1 MATSSTK
8 NSNLNS
14 ASNEI
19 TAATD
24 KLKHFCADKVDDANY
39 YMEKKQRQ
47 FEISDTGSGVNRAT
61 ANTKNWFDKQKQDIE
76 SMTEEKKDWFDKQKR
91 DIENMTEEKKR
102 EFEKATGIMGSSTKS
117 SSNNNNTDNR
127 NENEFRR
134 VGEDVVDEEGCGSN
148 DFNCNS
154 CGLFS
159 T

>member
-1 MATSSTK
+1 MLTSSTN
-8 NSNLNS
+8 NSNG
-14 ASNEI
+14 ASNDI

-47 FEISDTGSGVNRAT
+47 FEISDAGSDVNRMT
-61 ANTKNWFDKQKQDIE
+61 TNTKQ
-76 SMTEEKKDWFDKQKR
+76 WFDKQKR

-102 EFEKATGIMGSSTKS
+102 EFEKATGIGSTTKS
-117 SSNNNNTDNR
+117 SSNNNNNR
-127 NENEFRR
+127 NDNEIRR
-134 VGEDVVDEEGCGSN
+134 VGEDVDGEGCGSN
-148 DFNCNS
+148 DFNCSS